1 VALEG
6 ETPSFDHFQRQNR
19 MDVGRHGNGT
29 LGDQSNPVYSEWVK
43 IPRKGGPKGSDLCHA
58 GGLLRRQ

>member
-1 VALEG
+1 VRLPLSITSSVKKG
-6 ETPSFDHFQRQNR
+6 I
-19 MDVGRHGNGT
+19 DVGRHGNGT